1 MNMDFDG
8 KSFIELFH
16 QLYEDISNRFDLEI
30 VDISNDV
37 AELKGNNFSIFFTYD
52 LDTTWIYYFD
62 KKSDKTYLISNYIN
76 VNAEDVDRKDI
87 PKEDDV
93 ISKEIERT
101 LRIQTRVLL
110 RKFNDLLSGKG
121 EWFAC
126 YKNSQFF
133 HESKPI
139 VK

>member
-1 MNMDFDG
+1 MNMNFDG

-16 QLYEDISNRFDLEI
+16 QLYEDISNGFDLEI

-37 AELKGNNFSIFFTYD
+37 AELKGNKFSIFFTYD

-62 KKSDKTYLISNYIN
+62 RKNDKTYLISNYIN

-93 ISKEIERT
+93 ISKEIEHT

-110 RKFNDLLSGKG
+110 RKFNDLLSGKD
-121 EWFAC
+121 EWFAG

-139 VK
+139 IK